1 LTSCGGDD
9 TKEKEIAVSG
19 VSVSPTTL
27 SLSEGEKARLSANV
41 TPADASDKTVS
52 WTSSNESVASVGTG
66 GEVTGV
72 KAGNATITVTTKSG
86 NKKATCAVT
95 VNANKVA
102 VESVS
107 LSESELSLTEGETES
122 LSATLK
128 PENATD
134 KSVEW
139 SSSDDKIATVDQSGK
154 VSAIKA
160 GSATITVTTKD
171 GAKKS
176 TCKVTVNAK
185 IIAVESVELNKTA
198 ATIKTGASE
207 TLIATVKPEN
217 ANDKSVTWTTSDD
230 KIATVDQSGKVSAI
244 KAGSATITVT
254 TKDGAK
260 KSTCKVTVEDIALTG
275 ISLSPSA
282 STMKIG
288 QTVTLTVSYTPS
300 DATNKEVTWNS
311 GKPDV
316 ASVDQSGKVT
326 AVAPGSSQIV
336 ATSKDGG
343 LKAVCN
349 VTVQNEALTGTIQ
362 VDGIYYKPVSAGS
375 VDVMVTYK
383 EGTQYAGNSYSGT
396 VKVPA
401 TFDYEGVTYNVTQV
415 GERAFSECHSLTSVS
430 LPEGLTDIGEL
441 AFDSCENLET
451 LSLPAS
457 LKFIYYDQAVFDDC
471 EKLNV
476 TVASGGIFKVTDG
489 MLYGEYSNN
498 NRLVLLQQNK
508 TGEVSIPEGITMIN
522 LNAIRKTAI
531 TKITVPNSVVIIK
544 SLNFC
549 ECPNLKDVVLNW
561 NETQLA
567 SLLYS
572 SFPSSSYF
580 VKMVY
585 SDITVSVPKGTKAAY
600 AAHPLWGMGFKIVER

>member
-1 LTSCGGDD
+1 MRILNAIVNLSNVLIVSILVGGGILLTSCGGDD
-9 TKEKEIAVSG
+9 TKENEIAVSG

-52 WTSSNESVASVGTG
+52 WTSSNESVAIVGTG

-107 LSESELSLTEGETES
+107 LSKGELSLTEGETES
-122 LSATLK
+122 LTATVK

-134 KSVEW
+134 KSLEW

-160 GSATITVTTKD
+160 G
-171 GAKKS
+171 
-176 TCKVTVNAK
+176 N
-185 IIAVESVELNKTA
+185 
-198 ATIKTGASE
+198 
-207 TLIATVKPEN
+207 
-217 ANDKSVTWTTSDD
+217 
-230 KIATVDQSGKVSAI
+230 
-244 KAGSATITVT
+244 ATITVT

-282 STMKIG
+282 PTMKIG

-349 VTVQNEALTGTIQ
+349 VTVQNEAFTGTIQ

-401 TFDYEGVTYNVTQV
+401 TFDYKGVTYNVKQV
-415 GERAFSECHSLTSVS
+415 GERAFNKCHSLTSVS

-441 AFDSCENLET
+441 AFDDCENLET

-457 LKFIYYDQAVFDDC
+457 LKYIYYTQAVFGNC
-471 EKLNV
+471 KKLNV

-489 MLYGEYSNN
+489 MLYGEYSNY

-522 LNAIRKTAI
+522 LNAIRETAI
-531 TKITVPNSVVIIK
+531 TKITVPISVANIK
-544 SLNFC
+544 ENNFYK
-549 ECPNLKDVVLNW
+549 CPNLKEVVLNW

-567 SLLYS
+567 SLLYNT
-572 SFPSSSYF
+572 SSSTFYF
-580 VKMVY
+580 VGMVY

>member
-1 LTSCGGDD
+1 MTSCGGDD

-107 LSESELSLTEGETES
+107 LSKGDLSLTEGETES
-122 LSATLK
+122 LTATVK
-128 PENATD
+128 PDDATD

-139 SSSDDKIATVDQSGK
+139 SSG
-154 VSAIKA
+154 
-160 GSATITVTTKD
+160 
-171 GAKKS
+171 
-176 TCKVTVNAK
+176 
-185 IIAVESVELNKTA
+185 
-198 ATIKTGASE
+198 
-207 TLIATVKPEN
+207 
-217 ANDKSVTWTTSDD
+217 DD

-282 STMKIG
+282 PTMKIG

-349 VTVQNEALTGTIQ
+349 VTVQNEAFTGTIQ

-401 TFDYEGVTYNVTQV
+401 TFDYKGVTYNVKQV
-415 GERAFSECHSLTSVS
+415 GERAFNKCHSLTSVS

-441 AFDSCENLET
+441 AFDDCENLET

-457 LKFIYYDQAVFDDC
+457 LKYIYYTQAVFGNC
-471 EKLNV
+471 KKLNV

-489 MLYGEYSNN
+489 MLYGEYSNY

-522 LNAIRKTAI
+522 LNAIRETAI
-531 TKITVPNSVVIIK
+531 TKITVPISVAKIK
-544 SLNFC
+544 ECNFYN
-549 ECPNLKDVVLNW
+549 CPNLKEVVLNW

-567 SLLYS
+567 SLQYNIFSS
-572 SFPSSSYF
+572 SFYF
-580 VKMVY
+580 VGMVY